1 MKEKKSMKERE
12 KLIKSE
18 HIRAAADEIISP
30 LYKSKGGARHKIVVW
45 WKDRYIGARNL
56 RREAC
61 KYANGGDYPSDE
73 DINGKGGE
81 KRLSK
86 FFEKYKEFKVINLEK
101 DSLKKQ
107 RLQDYEWQREVQSG
121 KEPKEITRSSKKLYG
136 RDRSVAM
143 KALIKAGYQCEYDK
157 THKSFISRKTNKPY
171 MEAHHLIPMEFQN
184 EFVDSLDRAE
194 NVICLCSNCHN
205 EIHYGIDSGK
215 IIRKLFR
222 QRKNGLTEAGID
234 ITLDKLLNMYKLI
247 DID

>member
-1 MKEKKSMKERE
+1 MEEKKSMAERE
-12 KLIKSE
+12 KLITSE

-30 LYKSKGGARHKIVVW
+30 LYKTKGGARPQIVVW

-61 KYANGGDYPSDE
+61 KYANGGDYPSEE

-81 KRLSK
+81 EKLSK
-86 FFEKYKEFKVINLEK
+86 FFERYKEFKVINLKK
-101 DSLKKQ
+101 DNLEEQ
-107 RLQDYEWQREVQSG
+107 QLQDYEWQREIQSG
-121 KEPKEITRSSKKLYG
+121 KEAKEIIRLSKKLYG

-143 KALIKAGYQCEYDK
+143 KALIKADYQCEYDK

-184 EFVDSLDRAE
+184 EFVNSLDIE
-194 NVICLCSNCHN
+194 KNVICLCSNCHN
-205 EIHYGIDSGK
+205 EIHYGIDSDK

-222 QRKNGLTEAGID
+222 QRKNGLTETGID